1 GKLRALAVTGTVR
14 SPSMP
19 DVPTLA
25 EAGIQNAESGSW
37 VGLLAPAGTP
47 KEIVDK
53 IAASVK
59 QVVVMPDVKKQL
71 IEQGAIPVGN
81 TPQQFA
87 AIIAQDRKR
96 YAKIIA
102 DNHLSAD

>member
-1 GKLRALAVTGTVR
+1 
-14 SPSMP
+14 
-19 DVPTLA
+19 
-25 EAGIQNAESGSW
+25 
-37 VGLLAPAGTP
+37 
-47 KEIVDK
+47 
-53 IAASVK
+53 
-59 QVVVMPDVKKQL
+59 MPDVKKQL